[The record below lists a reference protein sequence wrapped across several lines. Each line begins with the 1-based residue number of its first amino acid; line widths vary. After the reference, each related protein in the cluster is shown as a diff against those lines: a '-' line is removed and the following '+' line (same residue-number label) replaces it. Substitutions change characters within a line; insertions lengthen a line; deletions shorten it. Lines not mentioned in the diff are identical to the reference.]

1 MPRDATTGACGWSD
15 CGRLDRAAARRDEP
29 GPETTRSGAHP
40 SPLHD
45 PRRPQEPR
53 TRAEPSPLRRRG
65 GRSAAARDQAAARG
79 GGAVRRRQTPGARR
93 PRAGRSEDARGVPP
107 RRGRPRGDP
116 SGGARGHRRRGQG
129 LGQAHGTGDA
139 AIQRPGGRQAREPDR
154 PRGAGGDRMSGA
166 EPQASARGQPVTP
179 GASPGWAPVLD
190 TLEFSAALE
199 RVAAHAAGPLGAA
212 RVRGRTP
219 ASDPAA
225 IRAALAQV
233 AELAALL
240 LHDDAIRAEPVP
252 DIGPP
257 LELLAVAG
265 SALEGVQLVALT
277 RALAGARLTAAEL
290 ARLARDA
297 PRTAALRVDPPP
309 KEIETRLARSLDAE
323 GVVLDAASR
332 SLARA
337 RQGVREARQRLV
349 ARLDAMLGALDPT
362 DRAPDAAVTLR
373 GGRYV
378 IPIRATARARVGG
391 IVHDE
396 SATRSTVFVEPPEV
410 IELGNAL
417 RAAETEEQR
426 EVLRVLREL
435 TDLLRPHRA
444 ALAAA
449 WEMCIAFDDLC
460 ARARYAVE
468 VNGFAPA
475 IGTGP
480 LAIRNGHHPP
490 RSLETARRPNGRH
503 RQRVTAVRGRDA
515 DADLSAAE
523 GRPRTLLRARHRAP
537 ARDRGRRARH
547 GGAGGARRRASAR
560 RAARHGRNAGPR
572 ARDEGARARRAGHG
586 AA

>member
-1 MPRDATTGACGWSD
+1 MNQ
-15 CGRLDRAAARRDEP
+15 ARK
-29 GPETTRSGAHP
+29 
-40 SPLHD
+40 
-45 PRRPQEPR
+45 Q
-53 TRAEPSPLRRRG
+53 
-65 GRSAAARDQAAARG
+65 RDQARTLLLSTILADLKNRELELNHPPSDDEAGEVLRRG
-79 GGAVRRRQTPGARR
+79 IKRRREAAEQYV
-93 PRAGRSEDARGVPP
+93 AGKRQELADRELAEVKMLEEFLPAAV
-107 RRGRPRGDP
+107 DP
-116 SGGARGHRRRGQG
+116 
-129 LGQAHGTGDA
+129 
-139 AIQRPGGRQAREPDR
+139 E
-154 PRGAGGDRMSGA
+154 
-166 EPQASARGQPVTP
+166 
-179 GASPGWAPVLD
+179 
-190 TLEFSAALE
+190 
-199 RVAAHAAGPLGAA
+199 
-212 RVRGRTP
+212 
-219 ASDPAA
+219 A

-252 DIGPP
+252 DIGPA

-277 RALAGARLTAAEL
+277 GALAGARLTAAEL

-417 RAAETEEQR
+417 RAAEAEEQR

-444 ALAAA
+444 VLAAA
-449 WEMCIAFDDLC
+449 WEMCI
-460 ARARYAVE
+460 
-468 VNGFAPA
+468 
-475 IGTGP
+475 
-480 LAIRNGHHPP
+480 
-490 RSLETARRPNGRH
+490 
-503 RQRVTAVRGRDA
+503 
-515 DADLSAAE
+515 
-523 GRPRTLLRARHRAP
+523 
-537 ARDRGRRARH
+537 
-547 GGAGGARRRASAR
+547 
-560 RAARHGRNAGPR
+560 
-572 ARDEGARARRAGHG
+572 
-586 AA
+586 